1 MLNLRQWLTRA
12 LTSYDTSFIQ
22 QKLMLLDA
30 FINEFK
36 AWISLNLSA
45 QAARDSMQSPNSIAQ
60 LLSDLNRINF
70 RSVLMDVKEYV
81 NVDEMDINVHE
92 SLKRILSGPDS
103 IEPWSIWLVGL
114 VEQRLGKSRSIND
127 AEDGDSTFNAIIQE
141 CRDLSLRWLKYMSQ
155 LKLELLLR
163 SSGSLATFLSL
174 ELLFSNFLLHL
185 IKVYKSRALAIP
197 LVMYNMARK
206 ASMSSNQATKAA
218 NEEIMYG
225 DVITNETRD
234 NAGNNLLEGNTNT
247 VAAGNNNIVE
257 GSSGSQGLEGH
268 SQEDVVVKQEIFD
281 EEELRAMQMIE

>member
-1 MLNLRQWLTRA
+1 MNLQTSLTNSLA
-12 LTSYDTSFIQ
+12 GYDASFAQ
-22 QKLMLLDA
+22 QKLMLLEA
-30 FINEFK
+30 FVNEFK

-70 RSVLMDVKEYV
+70 RGVLMDVKEYV
-81 NVDEMDINVHE
+81 SVDEMDINVHE

-114 VEQRLGKSRSIND
+114 VEQRLGKSRTIN
-127 AEDGDSTFNAIIQE
+127 AAQDGDSTFNAIIQE

-185 IKVYKSRALAIP
+185 IKVYKSRALSIP

-206 ASMSSNQATKAA
+206 ASMNTEKEREEGGGSMDTRGGSDNSGACQGQGAGENASSNAN
-218 NEEIMYG
+218 NEES
-225 DVITNETRD
+225 
-234 NAGNNLLEGNTNT
+234 NLQNSPEN
-247 VAAGNNNIVE
+247 
-257 GSSGSQGLEGH
+257 GLGT
-268 SQEDVVVKQEIFD
+268 VKQEIFD
-281 EEELRAMQMIE
+281 EEEIRAMEMA